1 MSIVM
6 YVIQHIESGLYAK
19 GKPFPHW
26 DSANLNNGTSKY
38 LVSDLQKARWFRQRN
53 HASLALRGFDKTK
66 FRILEI
72 A

>member
-1 MSIVM
+1 MSITM
-6 YVIQHIESGLYAK
+6 YVIQHIETSKYAK

-26 DSANLNNGTSKY
+26 DNVNLNNGTSKY
-38 LVSDLQKARWFRQRN
+38 LVSDLQKACWFRQRN
-53 HASLALRGFDKTK
+53 HAPLALRGFDKTK